1 MIGGCK
7 YDVIETG
14 QKFGNSVTVELA
26 EELLNASSLGT

>member
-14 QKFGNSVTVELA
+14 QKFRDSVELREA
-26 EELLNASSLGT
+26 PSITVSNHGE